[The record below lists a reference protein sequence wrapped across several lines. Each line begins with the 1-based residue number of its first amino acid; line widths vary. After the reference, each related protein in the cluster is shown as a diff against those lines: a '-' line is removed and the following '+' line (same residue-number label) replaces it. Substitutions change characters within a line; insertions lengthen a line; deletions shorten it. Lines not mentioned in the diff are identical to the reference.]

1 MRRFMAAVM
10 AALICF
16 SLSIAAAEEKYKAM
30 PKIFSVTVESTER
43 KIDDNRSFVYKE
55 YLKTTNKDVNDDIKT
70 IVDGFDGQLSPTLQ
84 SDAKKRGN
92 RNSRVDVNVIYYRT
106 GLRFISTMIQARNVY
121 YREQLSILM
130 TTRTYDLDTG
140 KRILL
145 TDLFDE
151 GSEAWDLLESGV
163 RAQMES
169 VYPGEKRDEEAISAL
184 CGREA
189 LTQADFT
196 LSGMELTLHYPA
208 GTVFEG
214 KTNLIHVRFYY
225 PQLEGL
231 MTQTGMEATDNSRW
245 KMVAITCD
253 DGPKDYPST
262 YALDAFRKAGA
273 RVTYFIAGKQLG
285 TYGDVFV
292 KEMDQNHSF
301 GTHTFNHWSGYTFK
315 TAKRRLQE
323 IDMCDELT
331 LKLVGEKAVFFRA
344 PGGTYPPWVESN
356 IPMPIIQWSLD
367 TYDYTGKS
375 PQRILYSIRENVDEY
390 DIILC
395 HDTGNHLYDAVPL
408 IAEYFE
414 AHGYMMV
421 TLQELYA
428 AQGMTPENNVVY
440 WSFRPGENSND
451 RSNLGKKQ

>member
-10 AALICF
+10 AALLCF
-16 SLSIAAAEEKYKAM
+16 SLSMAEAEEKYKAM
-30 PKIFSVTVESTER
+30 PKIFAVAVESTER

-55 YLKTTNKDVNDDIKT
+55 YLKTTNKDVNDDIKS
-70 IVDGFDGQLSPTLQ
+70 IVDGFDEQLSPTLRA
-84 SDAKKRGN
+84 DAKKKGS

-106 GLRFISTMIQARNVY
+106 GERFISTMIQARNVY

-130 TTRTYDLDTG
+130 TTRTYDLSTG

-145 TDLFDE
+145 TDLFGE
-151 GSEAWDLLESGV
+151 ESPAWDILESGV
-163 RAQMES
+163 LKQLES
-169 VYPGEKRDEEAISAL
+169 VYPGEKRDEEAIAAL
-184 CGREA
+184 SEREA
-189 LTQADFT
+189 LKKADFT

-208 GTVFEG
+208 GDIFEG

-225 PQLEGL
+225 PEFQGM
-231 MTQTGMEATDNSRW
+231 MTQTGAEATDNSRF

-253 DGPKDYPST
+253 DGPKDYPSS

-273 RVTYFIAGKQLG
+273 RVTYFIAGKQLS
-285 TYGDVFV
+285 TYGDVFI
-292 KEMDQNHSF
+292 KEIDQNHSF
-301 GTHTFNHWSGYTFK
+301 GTHTFNHWSGYTYK

-323 IDMCDELT
+323 IDMSDELT
-331 LKLVGEKAVFFRA
+331 LSLVGEKAAFFRA

-356 IPMPIIQWSLD
+356 MPIPIIQWSLD
-367 TYDYTGKS
+367 TFDYTGKS
-375 PQRILYSIRENVDEY
+375 PQRILYSIRENVKDY

-421 TLQELYA
+421 TLQELYT

-440 WSFRPGENSND
+440 WSFRPWENSSN
-451 RSNLGKKQ
+451 RSNLGKK

>member
-1 MRRFMAAVM
+1 MRRIMAAVL

-16 SLSIAAAEEKYKAM
+16 SLSMAAAEEKYKAM
-30 PKIFSVTVESTER
+30 PKIFAVSVESTER

-55 YLKTTNKDVNDDIKT
+55 YLNTTNKDVNEALKT
-70 IVDGFDGQLSPTLQ
+70 IVDGFDEQLSPALKA
-84 SDAKKRGN
+84 DAKKRGN
-92 RNSRVDVNVIYYRT
+92 RNSRLDVNIIYYRT
-106 GLRFISTMIQARNVY
+106 GDRFISTMIQARNVY

-130 TTRTYDLDTG
+130 TTRTYDLSTG

-145 TDLFDE
+145 TDLFDD
-151 GSEAWDLLESGV
+151 SSAAWDILETGV
-163 RAQMES
+163 KEQMES
-169 VYPGEKRDEEAISAL
+169 VYPEEKRDEEAINAL
-184 CGREA
+184 CEPDA
-189 LTQADFT
+189 LRQADFT
-196 LSGMELTLHYPA
+196 LSGMELTLHYTA
-208 GTVFEG
+208 STVFEG

-225 PQLEGL
+225 PQLNSM
-231 MTQTGMEATDNSRW
+231 MTQTGIEATDNSRW

-253 DGPKDYPST
+253 DGPKDYPSSYT
-262 YALDAFRKAGA
+262 LDAFRKTGA
-273 RVTYFIAGKQLG
+273 RVTYFIVGKQLE

-301 GTHTFNHWSGYTFK
+301 GTHTYNHWSGYTYK

-323 IDMCDELT
+323 IDMSNELT
-331 LKLVGEKAVFFRA
+331 LKLVGEKAAFFRA

-375 PQRILYSIRENVDEY
+375 PQRILYSIRENLDEY

-395 HDTGNHLYDAVPL
+395 HDTGNHLHDAVPL
-408 IAEYFE
+408 IAEYLE
-414 AHGYMMV
+414 SRGYMMV

-451 RSNLGKKQ
+451 RSHLGKK